1 MFTYIMP
8 TILKTD
14 RWKQQ
19 LPLVLSHPLIKQV
32 IIVMDMVE
40 DINIDLSGFPNIE
53 KCKVIYTGGG
63 GYCNGA
69 WNYALEQPIPTENI
83 VLANDDIVYDT
94 NIFDRIANLNLS
106 EYGIIG
112 AGTEFKQVISRTHG
126 FGQLMFMIKYHFTPI
141 PEGIK
146 HWFGDD
152 WIFYNMSLLKM
163 PNYTIDIQIGTNLSE
178 SSQSQYVQDRIA
190 KDFEYW
196 DTIKEPFKPFFYQ

>member
-1 MFTYIMP
+1 
-8 TILKTD
+8 
-14 RWKQQ
+14 
-19 LPLVLSHPLIKQV
+19 
-32 IIVMDMVE
+32 
-40 DINIDLSGFPNIE
+40 
-53 KCKVIYTGGG
+53 
-63 GYCNGA
+63 
-69 WNYALEQPIPTENI
+69 
-83 VLANDDIVYDT
+83 
-94 NIFDRIANLNLS
+94 
-106 EYGIIG
+106 
-112 AGTEFKQVISRTHG
+112 
-126 FGQLMFMIKYHFTPI
+126 MIKYHFTPI